1 MSVDERPTLN
11 MSAISVAGVGGLAM
25 LAVVAIVAGA
35 LSPARWLLVGGV
47 GGGTVLAIL
56 LILGRRHPAELATR
70 AATSQRASSCNLP
83 TVDLPATDDE
93 RKSSGPLRRVSL
105 PA

>member
-11 MSAISVAGVGGLAM
+11 MSAISVAGVGGLAL

-35 LSPARWLLVGGV
+35 LSPARWLLAAGL
-47 GGGTVLAIL
+47 GGGTLLAVL
-56 LILGRRHPAELATR
+56 LILGRRHRRMGSPR
-70 AATSQRASSCNLP
+70 GDLP
-83 TVDLPATDDE
+83 TSLSLGASDLGLPATDDE

>member
-11 MSAISVAGVGGLAM
+11 MSAISVAGVGGLAL

-35 LSPARWLLVGGV
+35 LSPARWLLLGGV
-47 GGGTVLAIL
+47 GGGTVLAVL
-56 LILGRRHPAELATR
+56 LILGRRHRQIGSPR
-70 AATSQRASSCNLP
+70 GDLP
-83 TVDLPATDDE
+83 TSLFLRPSDVDLPAIDE
-93 RKSSGPLRRVSL
+93 ESKSRGPLRRVSL

>member
-47 GGGTVLAIL
+47 GGGTVLAVL
-56 LILGRRHPAELATR
+56 LILGRRHRHMGSPRGDLP
-70 AATSQRASSCNLP
+70 TSLFLRASDVEL
-83 TVDLPATDDE
+83 TAIDEE
-93 RKSSGPLRRVSL
+93 RKSSEPLRRVSV
-105 PA
+105 PV

>member
-25 LAVVAIVAGA
+25 LAVVAVVAA
-35 LSPARWLLVGGV
+35 SLSPARWLLLTGT
-47 GGGTVLAIL
+47 GGGAALAVL
-56 LILGRRHPAELATR
+56 LILRRRHRHIGSPRDDLP
-70 AATSQRASSCNLP
+70 TSLFLRASAIDR
-83 TVDLPATDDE
+83 TVTHEEPGN
-93 RKSSGPLRRVSL
+93 SGALRRVTL